1 MSDIEHCD
9 DDGKGGCTKHPPTMC
24 LHVYSDP
31 GTDLPTMW
39 HWLMD
44 QDCPGHRCSWPAR
57 VDYGIPFA
65 AVGAQVQSMADAY
78 NWLLRPKLNM
88 QRRLRRLR
96 AAEKL
101 RANGKVTPG
110 VTFRG

>member
-1 MSDIEHCD
+1 
-9 DDGKGGCTKHPPTMC
+9 
-24 LHVYSDP
+24 
-31 GTDLPTMW
+31 
-39 HWLMD
+39 
-44 QDCPGHRCSWPAR
+44 
-57 VDYGIPFA
+57 
-65 AVGAQVQSMADAY
+65 MASAY

-101 RANGKVTPG
+101 RDKGKVTPG